1 MVRLLGAGVLSRMS
15 RFGWIRRR
23 IAPVQTRDDPPRKRK
38 RHRDR
43 SPGKLPGKQ
52 ICRQHDLWRRGAGK
66 TLPQI
71 FRTQNGSKDTFWHA
85 SSKIIFVPKPIY
97 SLGNRKD
104 NKIKEPWHSVLV
116 LIFYEA
122 VLTKWG
128 SRKRCNSKLTIP
140 LNSLLRRYCPDHAFF
155 IIKPT
160 LYTLQHSIP
169 ISYNQSSKVKSRN
182 AQSKLFR
189 PSEFN
194 IFSISVW
201 LNLPLNPYS
210 SVNKSLRLGNETGN
224 SNLHRLQAT
233 S

>member
-1 MVRLLGAGVLSRMS
+1 MAFLSETNYWLS
-15 RFGWIRRR
+15 INY
-23 IAPVQTRDDPPRKRK
+23 QTKK
-38 RHRDR
+38 V
-43 SPGKLPGKQ
+43 
-52 ICRQHDLWRRGAGK
+52 C
-66 TLPQI
+66 
-71 FRTQNGSKDTFWHA
+71 
-85 SSKIIFVPKPIY
+85 
-97 SLGNRKD
+97 
-104 NKIKEPWHSVLV
+104 HSVLV